1 MRRNLVHCT
10 TIRTVRDA
18 WPTVTDTRS
27 TRPTRAAT
35 LLLAAALAGCAATQ
49 REAPPGG
56 PPMTAAEGRALVA
69 RLLPDGTADR
79 NGWAT
84 DLYAALAALEIPATS
99 QNICAPIAVIQQESG
114 FRVDPAVPGLSAIAK
129 KEIEARRERAGVP
142 RIVLDAALA
151 LPSSNGRSYGER
163 LDGVRTEMQMSDL
176 FEDFIGRVPLGRTFF
191 ADRNPVHT
199 AGPMQVSVAFAEN
212 LVTTRPYPYPMTGTV
227 RSEVFTRRG
236 GLYFGVAHLLDFRAP
251 YDRYLYRFADFNAG
265 RYASRNAAFQSAVT
279 QVSGIPLTLVG
290 ELLRYENG
298 RPARDPGATETAVR
312 VLARRLDLD
321 NDAIRHDLELGTAEE
336 FERMATYV
344 RVLALADRA
353 AGKRVPRAVLPD
365 IELHSPKITR
375 KLTTEWFAQRVDA
388 RYQACLHRLDG

>member
-1 MRRNLVHCT
+1 
-10 TIRTVRDA
+10 
-18 WPTVTDTRS
+18 
-27 TRPTRAAT
+27 
-35 LLLAAALAGCAATQ
+35 
-49 REAPPGG
+49 
-56 PPMTAAEGRALVA
+56 
-69 RLLPDGTADR
+69 
-79 NGWAT
+79 
-84 DLYAALAALEIPATS
+84 
-99 QNICAPIAVIQQESG
+99 
-114 FRVDPAVPGLSAIAK
+114 
-129 KEIEARRERAGVP
+129 
-142 RIVLDAALA
+142 
-151 LPSSNGRSYGER
+151 
-163 LDGVRTEMQMSDL
+163 
-176 FEDFIGRVPLGRTFF
+176 
-191 ADRNPVHT
+191 
-199 AGPMQVSVAFAEN
+199 
-212 LVTTRPYPYPMTGTV
+212 V

-279 QVSGIPLTLVG
+279 QVSGIPLTLDG
-290 ELLRYENG
+290 DLLRYENG